1 MHFRQFCCQMRELTF
16 HVFSFRLCSLKFT
29 FGNRKFMGFAC
40 YFPTTWMPDETVFE
54 MYGLLVLLLRTCLQE
69 GRVPVLGGCFN
80 ACIGLAEGYDP
91 VGLIGVCGMGARN
104 ERGNMLM
111 HFVLEHG
118 LQICN
123 RKMPV
128 PRIHEGWTCARSLD
142 GALVQPDFL
151 LADTRIEVMQTWN
164 VFSLPIAPPPFRGR
178 RRAKNRKL
186 Q

>member
-16 HVFSFRLCSLKFT
+16 HVSSFPLCSLKFT
-29 FGNRKFMGFAC
+29 LGNKKFMGFAC
-40 YFPTTWMPDETVFE
+40 YFRTTWMPDETVFE

-118 LQICN
+118 LQIRN

-128 PRIHEGWTCARSLD
+128 SRIHESWTCARSLD
-142 GALVQPDFL
+142 GTLVQIDFL

-164 VFSLPIAPPPFRGR
+164 VFSLPIVPPFRGR

-186 Q
+186 K